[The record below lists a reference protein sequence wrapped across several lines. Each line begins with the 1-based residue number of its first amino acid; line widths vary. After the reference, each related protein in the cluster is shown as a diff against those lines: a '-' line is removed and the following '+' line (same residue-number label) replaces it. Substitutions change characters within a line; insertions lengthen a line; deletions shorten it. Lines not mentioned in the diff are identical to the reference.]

1 MGSERTPSTYL
12 NLASSPIKTM
22 LAAVTI
28 ETTMVMMMTV
38 MMMTTI
44 HHRFSGTFYCSL
56 LAGRVR
62 HRFLL
67 LEQVLEGGGGAHQK
81 VRVKR
86 PPFLAPSFPTEIEE
100 AKPRQA
106 QDKHKKNLQ
115 QLALRTGI
123 ATLRTLASS
132 PGGHR

>member
-38 MMMTTI
+38 MMMTTTI
-44 HHRFSGTFYCSL
+44 HHRF
-56 LAGRVR
+56 R